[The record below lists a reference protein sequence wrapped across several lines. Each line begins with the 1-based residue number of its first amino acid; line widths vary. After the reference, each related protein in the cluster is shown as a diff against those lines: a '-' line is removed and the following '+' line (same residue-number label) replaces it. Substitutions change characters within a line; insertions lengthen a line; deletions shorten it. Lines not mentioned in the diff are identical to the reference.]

1 MSSQRIIK
9 ESLKTEENS
18 THAGYSVKQTKIRRL
33 TEKKKTQIYNSVF
46 LMSTAHFFPTD
57 NGSIV
62 QCIDIMKNIAIC
74 NFLKMERNL

>member
-33 TEKKKTQIYNSVF
+33 TEKKKKD
-46 LMSTAHFFPTD
+46 TD
-57 NGSIV
+57 
-62 QCIDIMKNIAIC
+62 
-74 NFLKMERNL
+74 L

>member
-1 MSSQRIIK
+1 MEFRMMLIITLYA
-9 ESLKTEENS
+9 E
-18 THAGYSVKQTKIRRL
+18 Q
-33 TEKKKTQIYNSVF
+33 KKKNTQVYNSVF